1 MMEDLIALIQ
11 SNLYIF
17 YYIGSAVGVV
27 AVIWLL
33 KFQRMMGG
41 VTKKAFLLIDIG
53 IALNVIGL
61 LILVSEVGEK
71 IPPIAVLHDFLMF
84 LGMIFFLIASKT
96 LISLIKINK
105 Q

>member
-1 MMEDLIALIQ
+1 MELAPFLA
-11 SNLYIF
+11 SNLFLF
-17 YYIGSAVGVV
+17 YYIGSATGVV

-53 IALNVIGL
+53 ITLNVIGL
-61 LILVSEVGEK
+61 LILVLEVGEK

-84 LGMIFFLIASKT
+84 LGMIFFLIAAKT